1 MSGFESSSMPSLI
14 SKQFNPL
21 TEPKGHNM
29 STTHYLAHTH
39 GMSRTDLYIDVEATD
54 STGSDFTY
62 RLEGEMETDTRKHD
76 RDGFEL
82 TLHGISCVAVKDWD
96 ELELDEDI
104 GKLWAIRN
112 DRSNATDEER
122 NELEEAILAK
132 MQAVSVD
139 SYGVWD
145 TPSEW
150 VADGMGID
158 DLADE
163 VRSETDGSVDARVA
177 AKIAELKAE
186 AVRQF
191 VVFESDAWDGLFSEL
206 MAVLASV
213 VEGGA
218 A

>member
-1 MSGFESSSMPSLI
+1 
-14 SKQFNPL
+14 
-21 TEPKGHNM
+21 M
-29 STTHYLAHTH
+29 STTHYLAHTR

-76 RDGFEL
+76 ADGFEL

-112 DRSNATDEER
+112 DLSNATNEQR
-122 NELEEAILAK
+122 NELEEAIVAK

-139 SYGVWD
+139 SYGVWG

-163 VRSETDGSVDARVA
+163 VRSGTDGSVDARVT

-186 AVRQF
+186 SVREC
-191 VVFESDAWDGLFSEL
+191 VVFESYAWDGLLSEL
-206 MAVLASV
+206 MAVLASAA
-213 VEGGA
+213 EGGA